1 MVIEGK
7 LHAKFETQQVS
18 DSFKKRDFVMEIS
31 ENPLYPQYVTFQLVQ
46 DRCDNIDKFKVGDK
60 IEIVFN
66 LRGREYEK
74 DGVKKYFNTLEAWMI
89 KEAAASGAAEP
100 ATVQVGAVGLPM
112 DNPEDEL
119 PFWCLAINQLR
130 NETKRSHATQR

>member
-60 IEIVFN
+60 LEIVFN
-66 LRGREYEK
+66 LRGREYDK

-89 KEAAASGAAEP
+89 KEAAASGATEG
-100 ATVQVGAVGLPM
+100 ATVQAGTVGLPT
-112 DNPEDEL
+112 DNPDDTL
-119 PFWCLAINQLR
+119 PF
-130 NETKRSHATQR
+130 

>member
-7 LHAKFETQQVS
+7 LHAKFDTQQVS
-18 DSFKKRDFVMEIS
+18 DSFSKREFVLETA

-46 DRCDNIDKFKVGDK
+46 DRCGNIDKFNVGDK
-60 IEIVFN
+60 LEVVFN
-66 LRGREYEK
+66 LRGREYDK

-100 ATVQVGAVGLPM
+100 ATVQVGSVGLPM

-119 PFWCLAINQLR
+119 PF
-130 NETKRSHATQR
+130 